1 MKRNQ
6 NRKLFKKKS
15 RSNYKLGCI
24 ITIVILIPVL
34 YGVHLYCQQFNTQTQ
49 KSNEPQVNTSSQI
62 PSGRNLEIP
71 VSLAPKQEQIIRHTG
86 YTVSY
91 NKDLKLPNWVSYEL
105 TRQETKGKEKRSNRF
120 IADPLAIGTI
130 ATNADIHVQDMIKDT
145 WHRLQI

>member
-34 YGVHLYCQQFNTQTQ
+34 YGVYLYCQQFNTQTQ

-105 TRQETKGKEKRSNRF
+105 TRQETKGKEQVLQSKGRVQFIIPGKENKRSGD
-120 IADPLAIGTI
+120 DP
-130 ATNADIHVQDMIKDT
+130 HIKRNT
-145 WHRLQI
+145 C